1 MNFYDFDFFR
11 DAAMGRVGTVTRVEW
26 GGWEDE
32 EKMKRN
38 KKWGTIKRNKKEMKE
53 EQNMSNKQVIFDL

>member
-1 MNFYDFDFFR
+1 MILIFSG
-11 DAAMGRVGTVTRVEW
+11 MLPW
-26 GGWEDE
+26 GDE